1 MKLEIKEPLKIN
13 NEDLTFA
20 ITEVED
26 ASFHLSWVDPCDE
39 HEKFSDRLLEVMY
52 LLIEIRKRL

>member
-26 ASFHLSWVDPCDE
+26 ASFHL
-39 HEKFSDRLLEVMY
+39 
-52 LLIEIRKRL
+52 